1 MLTLAADLPMKR
13 TNATQPAV
21 FLDRDGTL
29 NTEVEFLSRVEEFRL
44 LPGVPPAIAR
54 LREAGYAA
62 VVASNQ
68 SVVARGLL
76 SEAGLEDVHR
86 EMERQLARGGAE
98 LDGVYYCPHHP
109 EFGGPPYRQDCCCR
123 KPKPGLLRRAAEEHG
138 LDLEAS
144 FMVGDSLRDLQAGWH
159 AGCRSILVL
168 TGYGEDTR
176 RQLEVSPPGQGVTV
190 ARDLADAV
198 IHILGSAG

>member
-29 NTEVEFLSRVEEFRL
+29 NTEVEFLTRVEEFRL

-62 VVASNQ
+62 VVVSNQ

-76 SEAGLEDVHR
+76 SEAGLEEVHR

-98 LDGVYYCPHHP
+98 LDGIYYCPHHP
-109 EFGGPPYRQDCCCR
+109 EFGNPPYRQDCGCR
-123 KPKPGLLRRAAEEHG
+123 KPKPGLLQRAASDLG
-138 LDLEAS
+138 LDLAAS
-144 FMVGDSLRDLQAGWH
+144 TMVGDSLRDLQAGWH